1 MKNHP
6 WFKLNYPVYVREGLI
21 VGYNRIPVQEEI
33 LNTMKSQGF
42 DSGYIERWLD
52 ANKHNHTTTT
62 YYLNHKKMKL
72 RNKLEIM
79 LDPKNERNAD
89 KDKQRLL
96 QDPESNII
104 EEFLVD
110 DIR

>member
-1 MKNHP
+1 
-6 WFKLNYPVYVREGLI
+6 
-21 VGYNRIPVQEEI
+21 
-33 LNTMKSQGF
+33 
-42 DSGYIERWLD
+42 
-52 ANKHNHTTTT
+52 
-62 YYLNHKKMKL
+62 MKL

-79 LDPKNERNAD
+79 LDPKNERTAEE
-89 KDKQRLL
+89 DKQRLL